1 MNTLAF
7 IIEDDEDLA
16 EIFSKALIK
25 LGYETEKILD
35 GRDALNRLEEV
46 VPQLVVLDINLPNVS
61 GDKILTSIRADH
73 RLDETFVIISS
84 AEDRK
89 AEATRQDA
97 DIVLIKPVSYHQLAE
112 LAARLYG
119 RQRRGHIK

>member
-1 MNTLAF
+1 MNTLAL

-35 GRDALNRLEEV
+35 GQEALNRLEEV
-46 VPQLVVLDINLPNVS
+46 VPQLVVLDLNLPRVS
-61 GDKILTSIRADH
+61 GDKILAFIRADQ

-84 AEDRK
+84 AEDRR
-89 AEATRQDA
+89 AEGTHQDA

-119 RQRRGHIK
+119 RQRQTHK

>member
-1 MNTLAF
+1 MNTLAL

-16 EIFSKALIK
+16 EIFSKALRKI
-25 LGYETEKILD
+25 GYETETIPD
-35 GRDALNRLEEV
+35 GQDALNRLQEV
-46 VPQLVVLDINLPNVS
+46 VPQLVVLDINLPKVS
-61 GDKILTSIRADH
+61 GDKILSFIRVDQ
-73 RLDETFVIISS
+73 RLNETFVIVSS

-89 AEATRQDA
+89 AEGTREDA

-119 RQRRGHIK
+119 KARRGHK

>member
-1 MNTLAF
+1 MNTLAL

-16 EIFSKALIK
+16 EIFSKALTK

-35 GRDALNRLEEV
+35 GQKALDRLKGV
-46 VPQLVVLDINLPNVS
+46 VPQLVVLDLNLPRVS
-61 GDKILTSIRADH
+61 GEKILASIRADQ
-73 RLDETFVIISS
+73 RLDETFVIVSS

-89 AEATRQDA
+89 AEGTREDA
-97 DIVLIKPVSYHQLAE
+97 DIVLIKPVSYHQLGE

-119 RQRRGHIK
+119 KQRRGHR